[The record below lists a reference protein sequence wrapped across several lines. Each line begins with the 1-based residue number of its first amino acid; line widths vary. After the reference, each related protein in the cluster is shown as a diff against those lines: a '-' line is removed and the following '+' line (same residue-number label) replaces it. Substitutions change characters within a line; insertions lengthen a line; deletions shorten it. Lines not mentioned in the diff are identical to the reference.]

1 VAGIYVHIPF
11 CRKRCTYC
19 DFHFSTT
26 FSSYRDEF
34 ISAIIHELDLRKK
47 EIVEPVDTIYFGGGT
62 PSLLTEFE
70 LSSIMDRIHQSFRI
84 SQSTEITLEVNPED
98 VTFENV
104 SVWKNCGINRISMGL
119 QSFKE
124 SDLKWMNRAH
134 DCSQGFGAVELLKNK
149 AFDNISVDLIYGLPE
164 LTLSE
169 WEQHLQH
176 VIALDVQHLSAYC
189 LTVEKGTTLN
199 HFVKIGKLKTQNED
213 TQSEQFNL
221 MLRIL
226 NKNNYFQYEISNF
239 SKPGFESKHNTSYW
253 RNKPYLGVGPSAH
266 SFAAKTRRWNVSNNT
281 SYYKNVGKNDSW
293 FETEFLSKN
302 DLWNELFLTGLRTI
316 WGVSKS
322 ELDNLSTL
330 TNSEKKNIDS
340 LKESEDL
347 FETQTAYILT
357 EKGRLKADGIAASFF
372 RIPS

>member
-1 VAGIYVHIPF
+1 MAGIYVHIPF

-26 FSSYRDEF
+26 FSSYRDEL

-322 ELDNLSTL
+322 ELDNLGTL

>member
-26 FSSYRDEF
+26 FSSYRDEL